1 MKNLT
6 IKAKAAR
13 ENGPGS
19 PRAAVSPRS
28 DVGEI
33 DTRAPFQ
40 SVKAAVTLFGDVS
53 PKSAAS
59 PVVKKSNAEERVLE
73 KETQHQIMMRERG
86 CYTHQMRSAEAA
98 KAEALRELQRANTT
112 LKLLTNKL
120 EALTE
125 SKRASIKAAEDA
137 KITAKGLEEHRARR
151 AKLGDDAWKVDLNEE
166 RERYKVTTAELV
178 SCKQEISKLR
188 EDFDAESA
196 TKMAVFQKAEEEEHK
211 AKIIQERESQML
223 KEVDEVRKA
232 LEQVKLVSS
241 QAQEE
246 YSKLM
251 EEKENALMKL
261 KLGKEEVDSEIRRLE
276 DEYIPAETLQE
287 KLEETMEAI
296 RVLQDKLHE
305 VQSSD
310 LYIIRKMASEL
321 NGAKKAL
328 GEAIAEENS
337 LKTVVDSYKH
347 EIEEVKKKVHHSE
360 KKALKAEAIV
370 HKREAELKKKE
381 AELQK
386 KEAEF
391 DKALTGSSTVI
402 ISSIEDHLVEA
413 EKAKHEAEESKKNAK
428 LLKQEAEAARIATKE
443 AEEKLKIALK
453 EADAAK
459 AAEKLTEEQVHNY
472 SIAESAELEGSG
484 SFRMIRISAEE
495 FESLNKKIEQLKN
508 EADLKVSTATAQAE
522 AINTREKEISQQL
535 AEMLKENEAIQ
546 SETEEALKRAR
557 NAEAAKTMVENELQK
572 WRQKERH
579 QVGKPSKRNIL
590 ISY

>member
-1 MKNLT
+1 M
-6 IKAKAAR
+6 
-13 ENGPGS
+13 
-19 PRAAVSPRS
+19 V
-28 DVGEI
+28 
-33 DTRAPFQ
+33 Q
-40 SVKAAVTLFGDVS
+40 
-53 PKSAAS
+53 
-59 PVVKKSNAEERVLE
+59 RVLE

-86 CYTHQMRSAEAA
+86 YYTNQLRSAEAA

-125 SKRASIKAAEDA
+125 SKRASIKATEDA
-137 KITAKGLEEHRARR
+137 KITAKELEEQRARR
-151 AKLGDDAWKVDLNEE
+151 AKLGNDAWKVDLNEE
-166 RERYKVTTAELV
+166 RDRYKVTTAELV
-178 SCKQEISKLR
+178 SCKRELSKLK
-188 EDFDAESA
+188 EDFDAASA
-196 TKMAVFQKAEEEEHK
+196 TKTTVFQKAEEEEQK
-211 AKIIQERESQML
+211 AQIIQERESQL
-223 KEVDEVRKA
+223 SKEVDQVRKA
-232 LEQVKLVSS
+232 LEQVNLVSS

-261 KLGKEEVDSEIRRLE
+261 KLGKEEADNEIRRLK

-328 GEAIAEENS
+328 EEAIAEENS
-337 LKTVVDSYKH
+337 LKTAVDLYKH
-347 EIEEVKKKVHHSE
+347 EIEEVKKKLPHSE

-370 HKREAELKKKE
+370 HKKEAELKKKE

-386 KEAEF
+386 KEAELE
-391 DKALTGSSTVI
+391 KAMSGSSI
-402 ISSIEDHLVEA
+402 AIKSSIEEHLAEA
-413 EKAKHEAEESKKNAK
+413 EKAKQDAEDSKKNAK

-443 AEEKLKIALK
+443 TEEKLKIALK
-453 EADAAK
+453 EAEAAK
-459 AAEKLTEEQVHNY
+459 AAEKLSEEKVHNY
-472 SIAESAELEGSG
+472 SITESAELEGSR
-484 SFRMIRISAEE
+484 SSRMIRLSVEE
-495 FESLNKKIEQLKN
+495 FESMNKKIEQLKN
-508 EADLKVSTATAQAE
+508 EADLKVATATAQAE
-522 AINTREKEISQQL
+522 AINARGKEISQQL
-535 AEMLKENEAIQ
+535 AEMLKENEVIQ
-546 SETEEALKRAR
+546 SETEEALKRAK

-579 QVGKPSKRNIL
+579 QVGKPSKRKIL